1 MTPHNSVSINS
12 LGGTYTPA
20 HTHTH
25 TCTHTQTHKTTSGTY
40 AILRNQVS
48 SRCSS
53 DLKTHC

>member
-25 TCTHTQTHKTTSGTY
+25 IHAHTHKHTKQLLGHM
-40 AILRNQVS
+40 QF
-48 SRCSS
+48 
-53 DLKTHC
+53 